1 MLRDALTDRA
11 PMKDDR
17 RENTS
22 VARVREMLGGYRVLD
37 DRGREGLIAEYQ
49 SLTPVE
55 IALLRSDE
63 ALADNLKSFRAD
75 HCKAFRL
82 PFRQYA
88 ALLGVALFGVMVCVY
103 AVLSGS

>member
-1 MLRDALTDRA
+1 MLREAITERA
-11 PMKDDR
+11 PRKEDR

-22 VARVREMLGGYRVLD
+22 VARVREMLGAYRGLD
-37 DRGREGLIAEYQ
+37 DRAREDLIAEYQ

-82 PFRQYA
+82 PF
-88 ALLGVALFGVMVCVY
+88 
-103 AVLSGS
+103 